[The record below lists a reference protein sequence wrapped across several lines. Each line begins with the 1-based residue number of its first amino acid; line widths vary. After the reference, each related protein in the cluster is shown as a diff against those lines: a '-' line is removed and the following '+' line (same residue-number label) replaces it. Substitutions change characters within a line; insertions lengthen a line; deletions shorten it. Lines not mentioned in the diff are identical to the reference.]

1 MYKIFLDALIDSA
14 KMLPLLLAIYIG
26 IEILEYKFGNKIRK
40 SVQKAGDSGPLLG
53 AVAGSLPQCGFSV
66 ITTALYSQRLVT
78 IGTLLAVYLATS
90 DEAIPIILSQPDKAG
105 VLLPLIIT
113 KIIIAIVAGYS
124 IDFIFRKRNRET
136 LAHINSYNS
145 GHDNPEHRHEEISNK
160 TSCCG
165 HHTCNNSENGDIK
178 NKKSF
183 NVNELIIHPIIHTLK
198 IFVFIFIVS
207 FLINLILFLVGN
219 EVLAKILLSGTI
231 FQPILAALVGLI
243 PNCAASVAITEL
255 YLNETISYGSVIA
268 GLSASG
274 GLGLL
279 VLFKEEKNKKDVWMI
294 VALLFSISTVA
305 GIIIQLL
312 NI

>member
-1 MYKIFLDALIDSA
+1 MLEIFLHSLIHSA
-14 KMLPLLLAIYIG
+14 EMLPLLLGIYIG
-26 IEILEYKFGNKIRK
+26 IELLEYKFGSKIRK
-40 SVQKAGDSGPLLG
+40 SVQKAGAAGPLLG
-53 AVAGSLPQCGFSV
+53 ATAGSLPQCGFSV
-66 ITTALYSQRLVT
+66 ITTALYSKRLVT

-113 KIIIAIVAGYS
+113 KVLIAIVAGYS
-124 IDFIFRKRNRET
+124 VDFLFRKRNKEALALAT
-136 LAHINSYNS
+136 LENEKSEKINENS
-145 GHDNPEHRHEEISNK
+145 SGA
-160 TSCCG
+160 SCCG
-165 HHTCNNSENGDIK
+165 HHSCSDDKKFKIK
-178 NKKSF
+178 
-183 NVNELIIHPIIHTLK
+183 EIIIHPIIHTLK
-198 IFVFIFIVS
+198 IFVFIFAVS
-207 FLINLILFLVGN
+207 LVINLTLFLLGN
-219 EVLAKILLSGTI
+219 ETLAKLLLSGTI